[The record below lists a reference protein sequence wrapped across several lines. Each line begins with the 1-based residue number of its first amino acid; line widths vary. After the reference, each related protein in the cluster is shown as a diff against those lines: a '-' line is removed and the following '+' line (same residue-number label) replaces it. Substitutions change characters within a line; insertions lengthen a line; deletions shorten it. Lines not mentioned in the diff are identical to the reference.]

1 MKVFIIGMGE
11 CGGRIADKFLEED
24 ERIGKELGEELK
36 IVTECMAIDSDARS
50 LDDLKKVPVEN
61 RIMIGAGK
69 GGKTP
74 EKAKKFFDEHT
85 VSNIVEKIN
94 SREGAIKDTD
104 AFLVISST
112 AGNTGSATSAILID
126 NLKKQFGGRGIPIYW
141 LGILPDTDN
150 PNPHLKNTREC
161 IKEICTGLVKINGKE
176 EQKERSDGVFL
187 FDNKHWK
194 GFSFRIGYD
203 QINEEIV
210 RRFRPLFTVGEMVT
224 EEEESGGVSA
234 VASSTLD
241 PAKIMTAL
249 EIEDGGVAI
258 IGHASDKVDAGKIR
272 EKEKNLIEVKIKE
285 NEKYLE
291 YTEEAIEKK
300 KKEIEEARD
309 KEISDLEEE
318 KKREIERL
326 KKERDREV
334 EEIKKKG
341 IIYRL
346 THDIEGEKRRIEEN
360 YNESKIPDV
369 EKEYDR
375 RIEEVKGKYDTLI
388 RDKIGEMNKKREWI
402 KNQTDIRKAPDE
414 TIDRENI
421 SRIEYL
427 TNFAIGDRLSV
438 PVSKLDAKRA
448 LIVITGPK
456 EALSRV
462 GEERAQNILRSRI
475 EEATGEKEEA
485 WIFSGSYPQPTDEIT
500 VTALIAGIEEGIARE
515 AIRKPVEDAIS
526 TIKNK
531 MRN

>member
-11 CGGRIADKFLEED
+11 CGGRIAERFLEED
-24 ERIGKELGEELK
+24 ERISKELGGELK

-50 LDDLKKVPVEN
+50 LADLKKIREEN
-61 RIMIGAGK
+61 RILIGGGK

-85 VSNIVEKIN
+85 VSNIMEKIN

-104 AFLVISST
+104 AFLVIAST
-112 AGNTGSATSAILID
+112 AGSTGSATSAILID
-126 NLKKQFGGRGIPIYW
+126 NLKRQFGDRGIPIYW

-161 IKEICTGLVKINGKE
+161 IKEICTGLVKIDDKE
-176 EQKERSDGVFL
+176 EQKEQKERSDGVFL

-203 QINEEIV
+203 QINEEIA
-210 RRFRPLFTVGEMVT
+210 RRFRPLFTVGEMMT
-224 EEEESGGVSA
+224 EKGEVEGGVSA

-258 IGHASDKVDAGKIR
+258 IGHASDEVDAEKIR
-272 EKEKNLIEVKIKE
+272 EREKRLAEVKIKE
-285 NEKYLE
+285 NKEYIELE
-291 YTEEAIEKK
+291 GEKK
-300 KKEIEEARD
+300 KKEEERD
-309 KEISDLEEE
+309 KEISDLERE
-318 KKREIERL
+318 KSDKVESLKRERD
-326 KKERDREV
+326 KKVD
-334 EEIKKKG
+334 EIDKKG
-341 IIYRL
+341 IWYKL
-346 THDIEGEKRRIEEN
+346 THPTEDEKRKIEKD
-360 YNESKIPDV
+360 YNESKIPNA
-369 EKEYDR
+369 EREYNR
-375 RIEEVKGKYDTLI
+375 RIEEVKSKYDDDI
-388 RDKIGEMNKKREWI
+388 KKVSEKIDRI
-402 KNQTDIRKAPDE
+402 YRQTDIRKAPDE
-414 TIDRENI
+414 AIDGENVN
-421 SRIEYL
+421 RIEYL

-438 PVSKLDAKRA
+438 PVSKLDAKKA
-448 LIVITGPK
+448 LIVIAGPK

-475 EEATGEKEEA
+475 EEATGKKEEA
-485 WIFSGSYPQPTDEIT
+485 WIFPGSYPQPTDEIT

-515 AIRKPVEDAIS
+515 AIKKPVVDAIS